1 MKRRVFSSLV
11 MAGLLGG
18 AHVFALADDAAA
30 SYPSQPIKIVVDF
43 PAGGTVDTLARLI
56 GEKLTK
62 KWGQPVVIYNRPGA
76 GGNIGAAYAYN
87 AEPDGYTLLATP
99 PGPLSINEN
108 LYRKLQYQPEKF
120 VPVALL
126 CKVPNMIT
134 ARVGLP
140 VNSLK
145 DLIAYAKAHPGKVS
159 YASQGNGS
167 TSHLSG
173 QLLSNMA
180 GIDMVHIP
188 YKGEGP
194 ALLDLVAGR
203 VDLFIGN
210 VSAVVKYKQ
219 DNKVKF
225 FGVASDH
232 RSPVASDTPTAA
244 EAGLPGFETSAWF
257 ALAAPPNTPAAI
269 AQKLNDA
276 VNEALKM
283 PDVQKMIK
291 TLGGEVTP
299 GTPKAM
305 ETFVNDERAR
315 WKEVIKTAGVTVG

>member
-1 MKRRVFSSLV
+1 MKRRVFSSLLV
-11 MAGLLGG
+11 AGLL
-18 AHVFALADDAAA
+18 ASSQVMALAGDGAAD
-30 SYPSQPIKIVVDF
+30 YPNQPIKIVVDF

-56 GEKLTK
+56 GEKLSK
-62 KWGQPVVIYNRPGA
+62 KWGQPVVVYNRPGA

-87 AEPDGYTLLATP
+87 SDPDGYTLLATP
-99 PGPLSINEN
+99 PGPLAINEN
-108 LYRKLQYQPEKF
+108 LYSRLQYQPEKF

-126 CKVPNMIT
+126 CKIPNMIA
-134 ARVGLP
+134 ARAGFP
-140 VNSLK
+140 ADSLK

-159 YASQGNGS
+159 FASQGNGS

-180 GIDMVHIP
+180 GISMTHIP

-210 VSAVVKYKQ
+210 ISALVKYKQ
-219 DNKVKF
+219 DQKVKF

-232 RSPVASDTPTAA
+232 RSPVAPDTPTAA
-244 EAGLPGFETSAWF
+244 QAGLPGFEASAWF
-257 ALAAPPNTPAAI
+257 ALAAPPNTPPAI

-283 PDVQKMIK
+283 PDVQKMISS
-291 TLGGEVTP
+291 LGGEIEP
-299 GTPKAM
+299 GTPQAM
-305 ETFVNDERAR
+305 EKFVDSERKR
-315 WKEVIKTAGVTVG
+315 WKDVIKAAGVTVG